1 MKVPGSPLARGNRAA
16 QARVSSYAPESTLTQ
31 PNPRRPRLSRPFPCP
46 SLRYY
51 YRRPS
56 LLAVALES
64 DFWIGRRA
72 AA

>member
-1 MKVPGSPLARGNRAA
+1 MQVPGSPLQRTSRAA
-16 QARVSSYAPESTLTQ
+16 QARVSSYAPESTPTQ
-31 PNPRRPRLSRPFPCP
+31 PNPRRPRLSRPFPSP

-64 DFWIGRRA
+64 DFWVGRREA
-72 AA
+72 A